1 MTGLGAPLSSSVL
14 KRRYISLQ
22 NEWMN
27 SIGIL
32 SSTTQAQVSR
42 GFLLPKSMMHVSY
55 YLPYFQ
61 KIYKFPYFAKF
72 LNFLPTFIKFT
83 IYGVIHIFCASP

>member
-1 MTGLGAPLSSSVL
+1 M
-14 KRRYISLQ
+14 
-22 NEWMN
+22 NEWIQLAFWVQQPRHKYPGA
-27 SIGIL
+27 S
-32 SSTTQAQVSR
+32 
-42 GFLLPKSMMHVSY
+42 FPPKSMMHVSY